1 MKLRT
6 YAAMLL
12 AVVEIK
18 AALIDR
24 AVAMSSGF
32 SLCMMGNHDNHGNH
46 VIMVKI
52 DTRWHARSFFTQY
65 ICTTIIYRYFLT
77 EYIQHDTSLKNDF
90 NLYVHTQLS
99 FLSPQAKL

>member
-1 MKLRT
+1 MELRT

-32 SLCMMGNHDNHGNH
+32 SSCMMGNHDNHGNH
-46 VIMVKI
+46 GNHGKNRYQV
-52 DTRWHARSFFTQY
+52 A
-65 ICTTIIYRYFLT
+65 CTVLFYS
-77 EYIQHDTSLKNDF
+77 EYIDIY
-90 NLYVHTQLS
+90 LYHL
-99 FLSPQAKL
+99 